1 MIMVSATACSG
12 VWAAAVEG
20 VERMNQQFFKLF
32 AAESKSVQNQS
43 NVLMSP
49 WSVQQ
54 VFGMLALGARGET
67 LQEINEVFGLDKQST
82 AWFEK
87 TVKALESQADM
98 NVYNGLVVDRSF
110 QLNMQYVHDVRQYYS
125 GRILWADFA
134 RQAEAAAA
142 INGIIEKHSRG
153 LFKNVL
159 KPNDLSADT
168 VAMLLNVLYFKSSW
182 LFEFD
187 KSNTHR
193 SGFTA
198 ADKSV
203 RLVDM
208 MYQKKKLP
216 YFKSPDGRFHG
227 VILPYKNHRFELI
240 ATMPSRP
247 DVPVSELLET
257 LISGEFSSYLSG
269 ASAKHPTKLYLP
281 KFDLDSR
288 MSLTALL
295 YRNGLKKSFSPVHA
309 DFQTI
314 GSSAK
319 GNIYLSNV
327 LHLVKLKID
336 ETGTEGAAVTMIMV
350 ETAAMPVQPPQENI
364 FRADRPFLLIL
375 RDRES
380 GAVIFSCLI
389 NTLPAVA
396 L

>member
-1 MIMVSATACSG
+1 M
-12 VWAAAVEG
+12 
-20 VERMNQQFFKLF
+20 
-32 AAESKSVQNQS
+32 
-43 NVLMSP
+43 
-49 WSVQQ
+49 
-54 VFGMLALGARGET
+54 
-67 LQEINEVFGLDKQST
+67 
-82 AWFEK
+82 
-87 TVKALESQADM
+87 
-98 NVYNGLVVDRSF
+98 
-110 QLNMQYVHDVRQYYS
+110 
-125 GRILWADFA
+125 
-134 RQAEAAAA
+134 
-142 INGIIEKHSRG
+142 
-153 LFKNVL
+153 
-159 KPNDLSADT
+159 
-168 VAMLLNVLYFKSSW
+168 
-182 LFEFD
+182 
-187 KSNTHR
+187 
-193 SGFTA
+193 
-198 ADKSV
+198 
-203 RLVDM
+203 DM

-227 VILPYKNHRFELI
+227 VILPYKKHRFELI
-240 ATMPSRP
+240 ATMPSSP

-288 MSLTALL
+288 MSLTTLL